1 MTWSADSS
9 AGLSFGARDATSG
22 SQVTR
27 TKIVVAARDAFR
39 ATGFDRASTRAIA
52 AAAGVNVSL
61 ISRYFGSK
69 AGLYEAAVLVPLEHF
84 LDDYVQ
90 RWAVYQR
97 GPHSARRVAG
107 EYLGGLYDLFRGNR
121 EVVLALVGGVD
132 QSGLDATHAQ
142 LAAWVGRLLDG
153 VQVVVDTEAERREWS
168 DFGDGRTSLRMA
180 LGLAFSMAVLQDW
193 TFPDPD
199 DRPTREQII
208 DSMVSYVLRSMSNP
222 GGRYGLCDDDVCD
235 DCDDR
240 SDDQDCNNQD
250 LDD

>member
-1 MTWSADSS
+1 MTRS
-9 AGLSFGARDATSG
+9 AGPRTAGSG
-22 SQVTR
+22 SHATR
-27 TKIVVAARDAFR
+27 TKIVLAAREAFR

-90 RWAVYQR
+90 RWGDYER
-97 GPHSARRVAG
+97 GPHSATRVAA

-121 EVVLALVGGVD
+121 ELVLALVGGAPQD
-132 QSGLDATHAQ
+132 GLDAERAQ

-153 VQVVVDTEAERREWS
+153 VQIVVDTEAERRGWS
-168 DFGDGRTSLRMA
+168 DFGGGRMSLRMA

-193 TFPDPD
+193 TFPEEA
-199 DRPTREQII
+199 DRPTREEVV
-208 DSMVSYVLRSMSNP
+208 DAMVSYVLRAMSNP
-222 GGRYGLCDDDVCD
+222 GGVYGLCDDPEPDNPD
-235 DCDDR
+235 
-240 SDDQDCNNQD
+240 
-250 LDD
+250 

>member
-1 MTWSADSS
+1 MTADPSETS
-9 AGLSFGARDATSG
+9 GPAVTPGTSG
-22 SQVTR
+22 SQATR

-90 RWAVYQR
+90 RWSDYQQ
-97 GPHSARRVAG
+97 GPHSARRVAA

-121 EVVLALVGGVD
+121 EVVLALVAGAH
-132 QSGLDATHAQ
+132 QPALDPIHTATHAQ

-153 VQVVVDTEAERREWS
+153 VQVVVDTEAERRGWS
-168 DFGDGRTSLRMA
+168 DFGGGRTSLRMA

-193 TFPDPD
+193 TWPEPD
-199 DRPTREQII
+199 DRPTREQVI

-222 GGRYGLCDDDVCD
+222 GGRYGLCDDE
-235 DCDDR
+235 
-240 SDDQDCNNQD
+240 D
-250 LDD
+250 LDAYGFRPGDGM

>member
-1 MTWSADSS
+1 MTPSADLS
-9 AGLSFGARDATSG
+9 AGSPAESPVATSG

-90 RWAVYQR
+90 RWADYQE
-97 GPHSARRVAG
+97 GPHSARRVAA
-107 EYLGGLYDLFRGNR
+107 EYLGGLYDLFRDNR
-121 EVVLALVGGVD
+121 EVVLALVGGVPR
-132 QSGLDATHAQ
+132 SGLDATHEQ

-153 VQVVVDTEAERREWS
+153 VQVVVDTEAERRGWS
-168 DFGDGRTSLRMA
+168 DFGDGRMSLRMA

-193 TFPDPD
+193 TFPEPA

-222 GGRYGLCDDDVCD
+222 GGRYGLCGDEG
-235 DCDDR
+235 
-240 SDDQDCNNQD
+240 
-250 LDD
+250 LDAPR

>member
-1 MTWSADSS
+1 MTRSAHPPGGTP
-9 AGLSFGARDATSG
+9 AAPVGTRTVTSG
-22 SQVTR
+22 SQATR
-27 TKIVVAARDAFR
+27 AKIVVAARDAFR
-39 ATGFDRASTRAIA
+39 SSGFDRASTRAIA

-90 RWAVYQR
+90 RWSDYQQ
-97 GPHSARRVAG
+97 GPHSARRVAA

-121 EVVLALVGGVD
+121 EVVLALVGGAH
-132 QSGLDATHAQ
+132 QPGSDARHAQ

-153 VQVVVDTEAERREWS
+153 VQVVVDTEARRRGWT
-168 DFGDGRTSLRMA
+168 DFGGGRMSLRMA

-193 TFPDPD
+193 TFPEGS
-199 DRPTREQII
+199 DRPSREEVV

-222 GGRYGLCDDDVCD
+222 GGRYGLCEAE
-235 DCDDR
+235 
-240 SDDQDCNNQD
+240 D
-250 LDD
+250 LDSYGFRPDDTA